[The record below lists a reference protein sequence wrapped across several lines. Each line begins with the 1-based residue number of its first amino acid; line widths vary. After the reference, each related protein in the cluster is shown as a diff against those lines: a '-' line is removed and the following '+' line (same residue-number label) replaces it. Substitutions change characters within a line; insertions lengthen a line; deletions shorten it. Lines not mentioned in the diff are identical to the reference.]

1 VTEKKKFVVLE
12 MKIVINYKNKD
23 VEKRLFFIRINYFQ
37 FIMGNV
43 KKKTF
48 RCFLFKI
55 TLKL

>member
-43 KKKTF
+43 KKKN
-48 RCFLFKI
+48 I
-55 TLKL
+55 